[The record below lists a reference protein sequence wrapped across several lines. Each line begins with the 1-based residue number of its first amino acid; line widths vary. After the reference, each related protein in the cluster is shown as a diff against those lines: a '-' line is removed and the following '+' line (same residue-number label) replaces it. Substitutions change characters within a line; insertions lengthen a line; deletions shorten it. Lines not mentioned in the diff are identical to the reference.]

1 MKPWMFVE
9 SILFSR
15 FHYQALSLNDISAD
29 LSTRYNLSISKQ
41 ALDDRFNACS
51 VKAVKLMLEKFIS
64 GINHGSKLESV
75 FTNFGRIRIKDSTGI
90 QLSENM
96 AGLFPGLGGGSS
108 PAAAKIQLEFD
119 LKTGQILDLSLQPLS
134 KNDYTDAWD
143 TRGDIKTGDLIIRDL
158 GYSSIDMFRSIEE
171 SHAHYLSRLKPDTAI
186 LEKKRDK
193 YLPLDL
199 KELENYLRKN
209 HLNVAE
215 KQVYIGLRKRIPVR
229 LIILPV
235 PEDKIAERK
244 EKHKCKSKRRLSKN
258 NKRCNDS
265 LSLNLFVTNAPSSM
279 LPLEKIYTLY
289 KIRWQIELIFKAWKS
304 IGQIEKLKKARK
316 DRILTLLYLKLL
328 WIMMNMK
335 VVMAISNIVFNKLKK
350 KISMVKAFKI
360 IYNNSDRLVSALHRR
375 MVLEKYIWS
384 IVSVISQKAL
394 TEKRKGKYGSLDI
407 LISFIG

>member
-1 MKPWMFVE
+1 
-9 SILFSR
+9 
-15 FHYQALSLNDISAD
+15 
-29 LSTRYNLSISKQ
+29 
-41 ALDDRFNACS
+41 
-51 VKAVKLMLEKFIS
+51 MLEKFIS
-64 GINHGSKLESV
+64 GFNHGSKLESV

-96 AGLFPGLGGGSS
+96 ADLFPGLGGGSS
-108 PAAAKIQLEFD
+108 SAAAKVQLEFD

-134 KNDYTDAWD
+134 QNDYIDAWD

-158 GYSSIDMFRSIEE
+158 GYSSIDMFRFIEE
-171 SHAHYLSRLKPDTAI
+171 SHAHYLSRLKPDIAI
-186 LEKKRDK
+186 LEKKGDK

-199 KELENYLRKN
+199 KELENSLRKN
-209 HLNVAE
+209 NLNVTE
-215 KQVYIGLRKRIPVR
+215 KQVFIGLRKRIPVR

-265 LSLNLFVTNAPSSM
+265 LSLNIFVTNAPSSM
-279 LPLEKIYTLY
+279 LPLEKIYALY

-375 MVLEKYIWS
+375 MVLERYVWS